1 MAPGK
6 KGILERLN
14 AGEVVIGDGGFVF
27 ALEKRGYVK
36 AGPWTP
42 EAAYTHPE
50 SVRQLHREFLR
61 AGSNVM
67 QTFTFYASDD
77 KLENRGQS
85 LKITGAQVNEAACD
99 LAREVANEGDA
110 LVAGGVSQ
118 TPSYLSCKSET
129 EVKAIFKKQLDVFM
143 KKNVDFMI
151 AEYFEHV
158 EEAEW
163 AVQVLKASGKP
174 VAACMCIGP
183 DGDMHGVSTGE
194 CAVRLVKAGAQIVGI
209 NCHFDPMTCVKAVKI
224 MKEAVEKAG
233 LKAHYMVQPLAF
245 HTPDCS
251 CQGFID
257 LPEFPFGLEPRILTR
272 WDMHQYAREAYNV
285 GIRFIGGCC
294 GFEPYHIRAVAEELA
309 TERGILPDA
318 SEKHGLWGAGLEMHT
333 KPWVRARARRDY
345 WEQLKPASG
354 RPLCPSMS
362 TPEGWGVTKGHAEL
376 LQHKEATSSQEM
388 KHVTEL
394 QKKAKSS

>member
-1 MAPGK
+1 MAPSGK
-6 KGILERLN
+6 KGILERLD

-42 EAAYTHPE
+42 EAAAEHPE
-50 SVRQLHREFLR
+50 AVRQLHREFLR
-61 AGSNVM
+61 AGSNIM

-77 KLENRGQS
+77 KLENRGNQ
-85 LKITGAQVNEAACD
+85 LGFTGAQINEAACD
-99 LAREVANEGDA
+99 LAREVANEGDG

-129 EVKAIFKKQLDVFM
+129 DVKAIFKKQLDVFV
-143 KKNVDFMI
+143 KKDVDFLI

-163 AVQVLKASGKP
+163 AVQALKETGKP
-174 VAACMCIGP
+174 VAASMCIGP
-183 DGDMHGVSTGE
+183 DGDMHGVSPGD

-209 NCHFDPMTCVKAVKI
+209 NCHFDPMTCVKTVKL
-224 MKEAVEKAG
+224 MKEGVEKAG

-272 WDMHQYAREAYNV
+272 WDMHQYAREAYKV

-309 TERGILPDA
+309 TERGIMPAA
-318 SEKHGLWGAGLEMHT
+318 SEKHGMWGAGLEMHT

-345 WEQLKPASG
+345 WEGLKPASG
-354 RPLCPSMS
+354 RPQCPSMA
-362 TPEGWGVTKGHAEL
+362 TPDSWGVTKGHADL
-376 LQHKEATSSQEM
+376 MQQKEATTKEQL
-388 KHVTEL
+388 KPL
-394 QKKAKSS
+394 FDKAKSN